1 MRLNLGKKFRVIS
14 IFLKNELNFVKKRYQ
29 VLRQLCANEDII
41 ASEKKISKI
50 LKKWFKT
57 AIFTASNIRN
67 KYSIFLS

>member
-41 ASEKKISKI
+41 ASEETISKI

-57 AIFTASNIRN
+57 GIFTASNIRN
-67 KYSIFLS
+67 KYSFFLS